1 MNSVSLIVLVLGL
14 FLMMVGYFQY
24 TTTLIK
30 NKKIEYR
37 YIPRRLLDEQF
48 DATSMGKISEVFKP
62 MFNDTCSSVWGS
74 LQSDDCLKQTK
85 QTENLV
91 FKNVLLVE

>member
-37 YIPRRLLDEQF
+37 YIPKDY
-48 DATSMGKISEVFKP
+48 
-62 MFNDTCSSVWGS
+62 
-74 LQSDDCLKQTK
+74 
-85 QTENLV
+85 
-91 FKNVLLVE
+91 

>member
-1 MNSVSLIVLVLGL
+1 MNSVSLIVLVIGL
-14 FLMMVGYFQY
+14 FLMIGYFQY

-48 DATSMGKISEVFKP
+48 DATSMVKSVKYLNQCLMTHALVYGVHYNP
-62 MFNDTCSSVWGS
+62 MIV
-74 LQSDDCLKQTK
+74 
-85 QTENLV
+85 
-91 FKNVLLVE
+91 